1 MKKILVS
8 IRVYIIFTVL
18 LGLIYPFVVTV
29 IAQVILPYQANGS
42 IMINGDKVVGSKL
55 IGQNFSNPEYFHS
68 RPSANNYD
76 AVNSGGTNLGPSS
89 KKLIDT
95 TADKIANVRQ
105 ENGLSSDTKIPSDM
119 VLSSASGLDPH
130 ISVQSAL
137 LQVNRISKI
146 RGITVKDLKKMINN
160 NTDPDFIGIWGCS
173 GVNVLKLNLAIDNFV
188 KDLNK

>member
-1 MKKILVS
+1 MKKILLS
-8 IRVYIIFTVL
+8 IRIYIIFTVL
-18 LGLIYPFVVTV
+18 LGLIYPLVVTV

-42 IMINGDKVVGSKL
+42 IMRNGDKVIGSKL

-89 KKLIDT
+89 KKLMDS
-95 TADKIANVRQ
+95 TAEKIAKVRQ

-130 ISVQSAL
+130 ISLQSAL

-146 RGITVKDLKKMINN
+146 RGIAVKDLKKMIDN
-160 NTDPDFIGIWGCS
+160 NTDTDFVGIWGRP
-173 GVNVLKLNLAIDNFV
+173 GVNVFKLNLAIDDFA
-188 KDLNK
+188 KDLK

>member
-160 NTDPDFIGIWGCS
+160 NTDSDFVGIWGCS
-173 GVNVLKLNLAIDNFV
+173 GVNVLKLNIAVDNFV

>member
-146 RGITVKDLKKMINN
+146 RGITVKNLKKMINN
-160 NTDPDFIGIWGCS
+160 NTDSDFIGIWGCS
-173 GVNVLKLNLAIDNFV
+173 GVNVLKLNLAVDNFV
-188 KDLNK
+188 KDFKK